1 MTDRLSRILERQQV
15 ETFTVDEPAT
25 PSFPAEQVIGA
36 RILGIDTTTRAIMAL
51 VDAAVQAERARC
63 AEIVQLAR
71 FGEIDG
77 DFRSL
82 IHRIENP
89 DPEPRP

>member
-1 MTDRLSRILERQQV
+1 MTDRLTEIMRILERQQV
-15 ETFTVDEPAT
+15 ELDVTPAGTFP
-25 PSFPAEQVIGA
+25 

-89 DPEPRP
+89 DPEPQP

>member
-1 MTDRLSRILERQQV
+1 MTSRLTEISRILERQQV
-15 ETFTVDEPAT
+15 DPD
-25 PSFPAEQVIGA
+25 G